1 MRGKLNVVIFI
12 QNYSGCFVDRLHSL
26 VKMWHLLWCEKS
38 SDCLRRSHHQQWRC
52 RARQMCLD
60 WMFSLEHLTLGLRPV
75 VEWQTWHSLRPAGI
89 KVQHKSQLQ
98 HLCLFL
104 QLLPHSHRAAFSPSQ
119 DLSGGY
125 MWLSCH
131 PVVADCHSIALLN
144 YFLILIHINSVASA
158 FLHTFPLLYL
168 LKLPPCLHHPPV
180 HSEHMGSLPS
190 TVSDS
195 KFPSPSLGLPSAT
208 PSPSLGLPSAASP
221 ASSTAPTAASRGE
234 SSGPRSLPPHLGFP
248 QSKDAPSSAPLTVST
263 KC

>member
-1 MRGKLNVVIFI
+1 MRGKLNVVIWI

-98 HLCLFL
+98 HLCPFL

-131 PVVADCHSIALLN
+131 PVVADFHSIALLH
-144 YFLILIHINSVASA
+144 YFLILIHINSVVSA

-168 LKLPPCLHHPPV
+168 LKLPPCLHHFF
-180 HSEHMGSLPS
+180 L
-190 TVSDS
+190 
-195 KFPSPSLGLPSAT
+195 LC
-208 PSPSLGLPSAASP
+208 
-221 ASSTAPTAASRGE
+221 
-234 SSGPRSLPPHLGFP
+234 
-248 QSKDAPSSAPLTVST
+248 TVST
-263 KC
+263 WAAYPRPSQIPNSPHHLWAYPVQLLPPPLVFPVLPVQPLLLPLP